1 METETLDMNKTLH
14 QKLLEVQAMNIPVPK
29 NGINPHLKSKYRKLE
44 DILTAFKPV
53 LHSKGILVY
62 VLNDALTST
71 LVMYDTITNETIKST
86 IRLPDT
92 QDPQKIG
99 GALTYYMRYNLS
111 GLLGIEW
118 EEDKDG
124 EGKKDK
130 PKEWTENRT
139 RVVTVIKTKYG
150 LKTNQEV
157 QDKLSEL
164 KGEKVTLKEY
174 TEAEAKNDL
183 LTLNLL

>member
-1 METETLDMNKTLH
+1 MDKTLH

-29 NGINPHLKSKYRKLE
+29 NGTNPHLKSKYRKLE
-44 DILTAFKPV
+44 DILTAFKSV
-53 LHSKGILVY
+53 LHEKGILVY
-62 VLNDALTST
+62 VINEATTST
-71 LVMYDTITNETIKST
+71 LVMYDTITEETIKST

-99 GALTYYMRYNLS
+99 SALTYYMRYNLS
-111 GLLGIEW
+111 WLLGIEG

-124 EGKKDK
+124 EAAKKKWKD
-130 PKEWTENRT
+130 WQSTENRLK
-139 RVVTVIKTKYG
+139 VIEFIKINYGTKNN
-150 LKTNQEV
+150 KEI

-164 KGEKVTLKEY
+164 RWQQTDLKTY

-183 LTLNLL
+183 LKLMALTK

>member
-1 METETLDMNKTLH
+1 
-14 QKLLEVQAMNIPVPK
+14 
-29 NGINPHLKSKYRKLE
+29 
-44 DILTAFKPV
+44 
-53 LHSKGILVY
+53 
-62 VLNDALTST
+62 
-71 LVMYDTITNETIKST
+71 VMYDTITKESIRSLL
-86 IRLPDT
+86 RLPET

-111 GLLGIEW
+111 GILGIEW

-130 PKEWTENRT
+130 PKEWVENRT
-139 RVVTVIKTKYG
+139 RVVAVIKTKYG

-157 QDKLSEL
+157 QEKLSEL

>member
-1 METETLDMNKTLH
+1 METTKTLH
-14 QKLLEVQAMNIPVPK
+14 QKLLEVQAMNLSVPK
-29 NGINPHLKSKYRKLE
+29 NGYNPFTKAKYRKLE
-44 DILTAFKPV
+44 DILAAFKPA
-53 LHSKGILVY
+53 LHEKGILVY
-62 VLNDALTST
+62 IENTETAST
-71 LVMYDTITNETIKST
+71 LVMYDSTTNETIKST
-86 IRLPDT
+86 IRLPET

-99 GALTYYMRYNLS
+99 AALTYYMRYNLS
-111 GLLGIEW
+111 GLLGIEG

-130 PKEWTENRT
+130 PKEWAENRT
-139 RVVTVIKTKYG
+139 RVVAVIKTKYG